1 MSLISVDFYELQ
13 NDPTSRLVW
22 HTTKPLFEKTPYK
35 ISHCNLVLEFGG
47 NKYTVVTS
55 NNFAAKVVDRDKF
68 NQLYESPVYSHVFGE
83 SNLTYSTL
91 NRLVSG
97 YRGSI
102 LGTAWWRLT
111 GYYLGWKPKLCT
123 TLTQEILR
131 SCGYMVQYK
140 HKPIDFYKELK
151 DENYYVLGQSKG
163 WEDPRCEADCRA
175 RILGWN
181 ETSIAALRKAYQR

>member
-35 ISHCNLVLEFGG
+35 ISHCNLVLESMGV
-47 NKYTVVTS
+47 KYTVVTANHFS
-55 NNFAAKVVDRDKF
+55 ARLCDRDTF
-68 NQLYESPVYSHVFGE
+68 NKMYEYPVYTHVFGK
-83 SNLTYSTL
+83 SNLDRNTL
-91 NRLVSG
+91 ESLITG
-97 YRGSI
+97 YRGSV
-102 LGTAWWRLT
+102 LGTALWRMT
-111 GYYLGWKPKLCT
+111 GYYLGKKPKLCT

-131 SCGYMVQYK
+131 SSGYMVQYK

-151 DENYYVLGQSKG
+151 NENYYVLGKGTG
-163 WEDPRCEADCRA
+163 WENDRCKEDCRA

-181 ETSIAALRKAYQR
+181 EAHISAVRETYQR